1 MNPYRLKN
9 VFEYLTS
16 NNQLLKKK
24 LKLGTSEIP
33 IPPKRSDVT
42 TIEAINRFNK
52 ANPRVDTTNLK
63 PLSVKHS
70 NVRQSNVNEPN
81 EGVIQGAFDTATRE
95 AQSEGY
101 PAPNYEKFKARYL
114 KKNMKADGGMLVQP
128 SDDGSRPGYKEDK
141 KNIYPREKGTDKYK
155 LSEAYKKSITPKGY
169 VDVQDLIELIDNPK
183 LTQNVFTQAR
193 KFEKNPKKYPG
204 RKNYVYNKIISL
216 LGEKKVSRGGDSPY
230 AQKIF
235 YKKPTKKQIDT
246 LTNFIDSKI
255 LETGTVKN
263 LEILDKE
270 FGKLFQGKKPKGFF
284 TNTLTLDKARNV
296 FLKKYG
302 IKATDSQL
310 ARAMMR
316 LGQVYDGQLFQN
328 DINIS
333 KNKTAANFIDKS
345 FNEIDMFSGWRSASY
360 DAALDDISKN
370 MPKKAGDVRNFKTT
384 LNDYIK
390 QNYPKVFKK
399 YDINEIFSVTTS
411 SVRGSYPYSYFV
423 DLTKSDVNQKLL
435 ANFQGQAS
443 KAEGQIQ
450 KAIANYRRTGNVK
463 FYEEALSVA
472 NKFNTVNRKKFLSDE
487 RVIKAG
493 GANAVKLEI
502 GSQQQIK
509 DKIGFANE
517 YYKQNNL
524 DKWKSQGID
533 IDAHTG
539 KSGYVKT
546 LGTKT
551 VPKGVSTF
559 TDLVQDGEVNEKQ
572 FKSLLAKIGCPGLA
586 NGGRAGFDVGTNCQ
600 MKGSQLINSGMKNAS
615 PAQVK
620 NFAAFLNRAGNIGR
634 GIMKFGIIPE
644 ALYATADSLIRV
656 GMGDTFTEAGLR
668 ATDYLLPG
676 DQTKAAEISKVS
688 RVFGDETGELVGRTI
703 DYKNQLAKIQSLE
716 DQKANFENLSG
727 GGEFD
732 YIGDLTGDV
741 NNVEK
746 QLIQARNDLDNKFK
760 ISEAEQLF
768 AESKQD
774 DAYDA
779 SKANSFFT
787 RLKAKYRDSSDNLS
801 DVETLA
807 APEKT
812 QMQLNLNMLPNF
824 TETMKDPEIKKDLD
838 YVNLPEKNI
847 REYFTTQGT
856 PEEIDSF
863 LQYQKDLKD
872 AYSLNNLSNTFG
884 KEQVYGT
891 QGTFGGEPVDMTN
904 YKPNPNRFEGFKL
917 GMASGGIASLT
928 DTIPPKSGPTPHG
941 LPSLMKRGIKI
952 KE

>member
-1 MNPYRLKN
+1 
-9 VFEYLTS
+9 
-16 NNQLLKKK
+16 
-24 LKLGTSEIP
+24 
-33 IPPKRSDVT
+33 
-42 TIEAINRFNK
+42 
-52 ANPRVDTTNLK
+52 
-63 PLSVKHS
+63 
-70 NVRQSNVNEPN
+70 
-81 EGVIQGAFDTATRE
+81 
-95 AQSEGY
+95 
-101 PAPNYEKFKARYL
+101 
-114 KKNMKADGGMLVQP
+114 MLVQP

-235 YKKPTKKQIDT
+235 YKKPTQQQIDT

-399 YDINEIFSVTTS
+399 YDVNEIFSVTTS

-472 NKFNTVNRKKFLSDE
+472 NKFNTVNREKFLSDE

-586 NGGRAGFDVGTNCQ
+586 KWR
-600 MKGSQLINSGMKNAS
+600 
-615 PAQVK
+615 
-620 NFAAFLNRAGNIGR
+620 
-634 GIMKFGIIPE
+634 
-644 ALYATADSLIRV
+644 
-656 GMGDTFTEAGLR
+656 
-668 ATDYLLPG
+668 
-676 DQTKAAEISKVS
+676 
-688 RVFGDETGELVGRTI
+688 
-703 DYKNQLAKIQSLE
+703 
-716 DQKANFENLSG
+716 
-727 GGEFD
+727 
-732 YIGDLTGDV
+732 
-741 NNVEK
+741 
-746 QLIQARNDLDNKFK
+746 
-760 ISEAEQLF
+760 
-768 AESKQD
+768 
-774 DAYDA
+774 
-779 SKANSFFT
+779 
-787 RLKAKYRDSSDNLS
+787 
-801 DVETLA
+801 
-807 APEKT
+807 
-812 QMQLNLNMLPNF
+812 
-824 TETMKDPEIKKDLD
+824 
-838 YVNLPEKNI
+838 
-847 REYFTTQGT
+847 
-856 PEEIDSF
+856 
-863 LQYQKDLKD
+863 
-872 AYSLNNLSNTFG
+872 
-884 KEQVYGT
+884 
-891 QGTFGGEPVDMTN
+891 
-904 YKPNPNRFEGFKL
+904 
-917 GMASGGIASLT
+917 
-928 DTIPPKSGPTPHG
+928 
-941 LPSLMKRGIKI
+941 
-952 KE
+952 

>member
-1 MNPYRLKN
+1 
-9 VFEYLTS
+9 
-16 NNQLLKKK
+16 
-24 LKLGTSEIP
+24 
-33 IPPKRSDVT
+33 
-42 TIEAINRFNK
+42 
-52 ANPRVDTTNLK
+52 
-63 PLSVKHS
+63 
-70 NVRQSNVNEPN
+70 
-81 EGVIQGAFDTATRE
+81 
-95 AQSEGY
+95 
-101 PAPNYEKFKARYL
+101 
-114 KKNMKADGGMLVQP
+114 
-128 SDDGSRPGYKEDK
+128 
-141 KNIYPREKGTDKYK
+141 
-155 LSEAYKKSITPKGY
+155 
-169 VDVQDLIELIDNPK
+169 
-183 LTQNVFTQAR
+183 
-193 KFEKNPKKYPG
+193 
-204 RKNYVYNKIISL
+204 
-216 LGEKKVSRGGDSPY
+216 
-230 AQKIF
+230 
-235 YKKPTKKQIDT
+235 
-246 LTNFIDSKI
+246 
-255 LETGTVKN
+255 
-263 LEILDKE
+263 
-270 FGKLFQGKKPKGFF
+270 
-284 TNTLTLDKARNV
+284 
-296 FLKKYG
+296 
-302 IKATDSQL
+302 
-310 ARAMMR
+310 
-316 LGQVYDGQLFQN
+316 
-328 DINIS
+328 
-333 KNKTAANFIDKS
+333 
-345 FNEIDMFSGWRSASY
+345 
-360 DAALDDISKN
+360 
-370 MPKKAGDVRNFKTT
+370 
-384 LNDYIK
+384 
-390 QNYPKVFKK
+390 
-399 YDINEIFSVTTS
+399 
-411 SVRGSYPYSYFV
+411 
-423 DLTKSDVNQKLL
+423 
-435 ANFQGQAS
+435 
-443 KAEGQIQ
+443 
-450 KAIANYRRTGNVK
+450 
-463 FYEEALSVA
+463 
-472 NKFNTVNRKKFLSDE
+472 
-487 RVIKAG
+487 
-493 GANAVKLEI
+493 
-502 GSQQQIK
+502 
-509 DKIGFANE
+509 
-517 YYKQNNL
+517 
-524 DKWKSQGID
+524 
-533 IDAHTG
+533 
-539 KSGYVKT
+539 
-546 LGTKT
+546 
-551 VPKGVSTF
+551 
-559 TDLVQDGEVNEKQ
+559 
-572 FKSLLAKIGCPGLA
+572 
-586 NGGRAGFDVGTNCQ
+586 
-600 MKGSQLINSGMKNAS
+600 
-615 PAQVK
+615 
-620 NFAAFLNRAGNIGR
+620 
-634 GIMKFGIIPE
+634 MKFGIIPE
-644 ALYATADSLIRV
+644 AMFAAADSLVRM
-656 GMGDTFTEAGLR
+656 GMGDTFKEAGLR

>member
-1 MNPYRLKN
+1 MNPYRLKD
-9 VFEYLTS
+9 VFNYLTS
-16 NNQLLKKK
+16 NNQLLKRK
-24 LKLGTSEIP
+24 LKLGTDEIP
-33 IPPKRSDVT
+33 IPPKRDDVK

-95 AQSEGY
+95 AQSEGF

-114 KKNMKADGGMLVQP
+114 KRNMKADGGMLVQS

-644 ALYATADSLIRV
+644 AMFAAADSLVRM
-656 GMGDTFTEAGLR
+656 GMGDTFKEAGLK

-688 RVFGDETGELVGRTI
+688 RIFGDETGELVGRTI

-779 SKANSFFT
+779 SKATSFLSN
-787 RLKAKYRDSSDNLS
+787 LKRKYRDSSDNLS

>member
-1 MNPYRLKN
+1 MDLFKRIQDLSAIYDDDGPSAVAPESRPM
-9 VFEYLTS
+9 F
-16 NNQLLKKK
+16 NN
-24 LKLGTSEIP
+24 
-33 IPPKRSDVT
+33 
-42 TIEAINRFNK
+42 
-52 ANPRVDTTNLK
+52 
-63 PLSVKHS
+63 
-70 NVRQSNVNEPN
+70 
-81 EGVIQGAFDTATRE
+81 
-95 AQSEGY
+95 
-101 PAPNYEKFKARYL
+101 
-114 KKNMKADGGMLVQP
+114 GGMLVKP
-128 SDDGSRPGYKEDK
+128 SDDGSRPGYAKVK
-141 KNIYPREKGTDKYK
+141 KNLYPREKGTDKYK
-155 LSEAYKKSITPKGY
+155 LSESYKKSITPKGY
-169 VDVQDLIELIDNPK
+169 IGVQELIDLIDNPK
-183 LTQNVFTQAR
+183 LTQDVFTQAR
-193 KFEKNPKKYPG
+193 KFEKNPAKYPG

-235 YKKPTKKQIDT
+235 YKKPNKKQIDV

-263 LEILDKE
+263 LQILDKE

-284 TNTLTLDKARNV
+284 SNILTLDKARDA
-296 FLKKYG
+296 LKKYG
-302 IKATDSQL
+302 VKATDSQL

-370 MPKKAGDVRNFKTT
+370 MPKKAGDLGSFKTT
-384 LNDYIK
+384 INKYIK
-390 QNYPKVFKK
+390 QNYPDVFKNF
-399 YDINEIFSVTTS
+399 DVNEIFSVTTS

-517 YYKQNNL
+517 YYKQKNL

-546 LGTKT
+546 FGTKT
-551 VPKGVSTF
+551 IPKGVSTF

-586 NGGRAGFDVGTNCQ
+586 NGGRAGFDAGTNCQ
-600 MKGSQLINSGMKNAS
+600 IKGSQLINSGMKNAS
-615 PAQVK
+615 PAQIK
-620 NFAAFLNRAGNIGR
+620 NFTTFLNRAGSLGR
-634 GIMKFGIIPE
+634 NVMKFGVIPE
-644 ALYATADSLIRV
+644 AMYVAADSLVRM
-656 GMGDTFTEAGLR
+656 GMGDTFKEAGLR

-676 DQTKAAEISKVS
+676 DQTKAAEVSKVS
-688 RVFGDETGELVGRTI
+688 RVFDDETGQLVGRTI
-703 DYKNQLAKIQSLE
+703 DYKNQLSKIDSLKQ
-716 DQKANFENLSG
+716 QKQNLENLSG
-727 GGEFD
+727 GGQFD
-732 YIGDLTGDV
+732 YIPDLSSDV
-741 NNVEK
+741 KNMDTQILKAES
-746 QLIQARNDLDNKFK
+746 DLQNKFMVP
-760 ISEAEQLF
+760 EAEKLY
-768 AESKQD
+768 AERAQEE
-774 DAYDA
+774 AYDISKSKSPFTKIKKFA
-779 SKANSFFT
+779 SGLEQQKDDPF
-787 RLKAKYRDSSDNLS
+787 LS
-801 DVETLA
+801 DVMV
-807 APEKT
+807 PEKT

-824 TETMKDPEIKKDLD
+824 RDAMQSEDVKKQKIIMNLPDEFLNSSVGPDAVQYKKDLQD
-838 YVNLPEKNI
+838 AFKLEN
-847 REYFTTQGT
+847 
-856 PEEIDSF
+856 
-863 LQYQKDLKD
+863 LKD
-872 AYSLNNLSNTFG
+872 QFG
-884 KEQVYGT
+884 AEQIYGT
-891 QGTFGGEPVDMTN
+891 QGNFAGQPLAG
-904 YKPNPNRFEGFKL
+904 
-917 GMASGGIASLT
+917 GGIAKEAG
-928 DTIPPKSGPTPHG
+928 DRSGAMTTSMNPDSQG
-941 LPSLMKRGIKI
+941 LSYLFNRVKKV
-952 KE
+952 

>member
-1 MNPYRLKN
+1 M
-9 VFEYLTS
+9 F
-16 NNQLLKKK
+16 NN
-24 LKLGTSEIP
+24 
-33 IPPKRSDVT
+33 
-42 TIEAINRFNK
+42 
-52 ANPRVDTTNLK
+52 
-63 PLSVKHS
+63 
-70 NVRQSNVNEPN
+70 
-81 EGVIQGAFDTATRE
+81 
-95 AQSEGY
+95 
-101 PAPNYEKFKARYL
+101 
-114 KKNMKADGGMLVQP
+114 GGMLVQP
-128 SDDGSRPGYKEDK
+128 SVDGSRPGYKEDK
-141 KNIYPREKGTDKYK
+141 KNLYPREKGTDKYK

-169 VDVQDLIELIDNPK
+169 IDVQELIELIDNPK
-183 LTQNVFTQAR
+183 LTQDVFTQAR

-204 RKNYVYNKIISL
+204 KKNYVYNKIKSL

-235 YKKPTKKQIDT
+235 YKKPSKQEINT

-270 FGKLFQGKKPKGFF
+270 FGKLFQGKKPKG
-284 TNTLTLDKARNV
+284 LTLDKARDA
-296 FLKKYG
+296 LKKYG
-302 IKATDSQL
+302 VKATDSQL

-370 MPKKAGDVRNFKTT
+370 MPKKAGDIGSFKTT
-384 LNDYIK
+384 INKYIK
-390 QNYPKVFKK
+390 QNYPDVFKNF
-399 YDINEIFSVTTS
+399 DVNEIFSVTTS

-509 DKIGFANE
+509 DKVGFANE

-539 KSGYVKT
+539 
-546 LGTKT
+546 KT

-586 NGGRAGFDVGTNCQ
+586 NGGRAGFDAGTNCQ
-600 MKGSQLINSGMKNAS
+600 IKGSQLINSGMKNAS
-615 PAQVK
+615 PAQIK
-620 NFAAFLNRAGNIGR
+620 NFTTFLNRAGSLGR
-634 GIMKFGIIPE
+634 NVMKFGVIPE
-644 ALYATADSLIRV
+644 AMFVAADSLVRM
-656 GMGDTFTEAGLR
+656 GMGDTFKEAGLR

-676 DQTKAAEISKVS
+676 DQTAC
-688 RVFGDETGELVGRTI
+688 R
-703 DYKNQLAKIQSLE
+703 KN
-716 DQKANFENLSG
+716 
-727 GGEFD
+727 
-732 YIGDLTGDV
+732 Y
-741 NNVEK
+741 
-746 QLIQARNDLDNKFK
+746 
-760 ISEAEQLF
+760 
-768 AESKQD
+768 
-774 DAYDA
+774 
-779 SKANSFFT
+779 
-787 RLKAKYRDSSDNLS
+787 
-801 DVETLA
+801 
-807 APEKT
+807 
-812 QMQLNLNMLPNF
+812 
-824 TETMKDPEIKKDLD
+824 
-838 YVNLPEKNI
+838 
-847 REYFTTQGT
+847 
-856 PEEIDSF
+856 
-863 LQYQKDLKD
+863 
-872 AYSLNNLSNTFG
+872 
-884 KEQVYGT
+884 
-891 QGTFGGEPVDMTN
+891 
-904 YKPNPNRFEGFKL
+904 
-917 GMASGGIASLT
+917 
-928 DTIPPKSGPTPHG
+928 
-941 LPSLMKRGIKI
+941 
-952 KE
+952 

>member
-1 MNPYRLKN
+1 MDL
-9 VFEYLTS
+9 F
-16 NNQLLKKK
+16 
-24 LKLGTSEIP
+24 
-33 IPPKRSDVT
+33 KRIQDLS
-42 TIEAINRFNK
+42 AIYDDDGPSSTVLESRPMFN
-52 ANPRVDTTNLK
+52 
-63 PLSVKHS
+63 
-70 NVRQSNVNEPN
+70 
-81 EGVIQGAFDTATRE
+81 
-95 AQSEGY
+95 
-101 PAPNYEKFKARYL
+101 
-114 KKNMKADGGMLVQP
+114 DGGMLVKP
-128 SDDGSRPGYKEDK
+128 NANGSRPGYKEDK
-141 KNIYPREKGTDKYK
+141 KNLYPREKGTDKYK
-155 LSEAYKKSITPKGY
+155 LSESYKKSITPKGY
-169 VDVQDLIELIDNPK
+169 IGVQELIDLIDNPK
-183 LTQNVFTQAR
+183 LTQDVFTQAR
-193 KFEKNPKKYPG
+193 KFEKNPSKYPG
-204 RKNYVYNKIISL
+204 RKNYVYNKIKSL

-235 YKKPTKKQIDT
+235 YKKPTKREIAT

-284 TNTLTLDKARNV
+284 SNILTLDKARDA
-296 FLKKYG
+296 LKKYG

-370 MPKKAGDVRNFKTT
+370 MPKKAGDIGSFKTT
-384 LNDYIK
+384 INKYIK
-390 QNYPKVFKK
+390 QNYPDVFKNF
-399 YDINEIFSVTTS
+399 DVNEIFSVTTS

-546 LGTKT
+546 FGTKT
-551 VPKGVSTF
+551 IPKGVSTF

-586 NGGRAGFDVGTNCQ
+586 NGGRAGFDAGTNCQ
-600 MKGSQLINSGMKNAS
+600 IKGSQLINSGMKNAS
-615 PAQVK
+615 PAQIK
-620 NFAAFLNRAGNIGR
+620 NFTTFLNRAGSLGR
-634 GIMKFGIIPE
+634 NVMKFGVIPE
-644 ALYATADSLIRV
+644 AMFVAADSLVRM
-656 GMGDTFTEAGLR
+656 GMGDTFKEAGLR

-676 DQTKAAEISKVS
+676 DQTKAAEVSKVS
-688 RVFGDETGELVGRTI
+688 RVFGDETGQLVGRTI
-703 DYKNQLAKIQSLE
+703 DYKNQLSKIDSLKQ
-716 DQKANFENLSG
+716 QKQNLQNLSG
-727 GGEFD
+727 GGQFD
-732 YIGDLTGDV
+732 YIPDLSSDV
-741 NNVEK
+741 KNMDTQILKAES
-746 QLIQARNDLDNKFK
+746 DLQNKFLVP
-760 ISEAEQLF
+760 EAEKLY
-768 AESKQD
+768 AEKAQEE
-774 DAYDA
+774 AYDISKSKSPFTKIKKFA
-779 SKANSFFT
+779 SGLEQQKDDPF
-787 RLKAKYRDSSDNLS
+787 LS
-801 DVETLA
+801 DVMV
-807 APEKT
+807 PEKT

-824 TETMKDPEIKKDLD
+824 RDAMQSEDVKKQKIIMNLPDEFLNSSVGPDAVQYKKDLQD
-838 YVNLPEKNI
+838 AFKLEN
-847 REYFTTQGT
+847 
-856 PEEIDSF
+856 
-863 LQYQKDLKD
+863 LKD
-872 AYSLNNLSNTFG
+872 QFG
-884 KEQVYGT
+884 AEQIYGT
-891 QGTFGGEPVDMTN
+891 QGTFAGQPLAG
-904 YKPNPNRFEGFKL
+904 
-917 GMASGGIASLT
+917 GGIAKMAG
-928 DTIPPKSGPTPHG
+928 DRSGAMTRSMNPDSQG
-941 LPSLMKRGIKI
+941 LSYLFNRVKKVQ
-952 KE
+952 E

>member
-1 MNPYRLKN
+1 MDLFKRIQDLSAIYDDDGPSAVAPESRPM
-9 VFEYLTS
+9 F
-16 NNQLLKKK
+16 NN
-24 LKLGTSEIP
+24 
-33 IPPKRSDVT
+33 
-42 TIEAINRFNK
+42 
-52 ANPRVDTTNLK
+52 
-63 PLSVKHS
+63 
-70 NVRQSNVNEPN
+70 
-81 EGVIQGAFDTATRE
+81 
-95 AQSEGY
+95 
-101 PAPNYEKFKARYL
+101 
-114 KKNMKADGGMLVQP
+114 GGMLVQP
-128 SDDGSRPGYKEDK
+128 NNDGSRPGYAKVK
-141 KNIYPREKGTDKYK
+141 KNLYPREKGTDKYK
-155 LSEAYKKSITPKGY
+155 LSESYKKSITPKGY
-169 VDVQDLIELIDNPK
+169 IGVQELIDLIDNPK
-183 LTQNVFTQAR
+183 LTQDVFTQAR
-193 KFEKNPKKYPG
+193 KFEKNPAKYPG

-235 YKKPTKKQIDT
+235 YKKPNNKQIDV

-263 LEILDKE
+263 LQILDKE

-284 TNTLTLDKARNV
+284 SNILTLDKARDA
-296 FLKKYG
+296 LKKYG
-302 IKATDSQL
+302 VKATDSQL

-370 MPKKAGDVRNFKTT
+370 MPKKAGDIGSFKTT
-384 LNDYIK
+384 INKYIK
-390 QNYPKVFKK
+390 QNYPDVFKNF
-399 YDINEIFSVTTS
+399 DVNEIFSVTTS

-517 YYKQNNL
+517 YYKQKNL

-546 LGTKT
+546 FGTKT
-551 VPKGVSTF
+551 IPKGVSTF

-586 NGGRAGFDVGTNCQ
+586 NGGRAGFDAGTNCQ
-600 MKGSQLINSGMKNAS
+600 IKGSQLINSGMKNAS
-615 PAQVK
+615 PAQIK
-620 NFAAFLNRAGNIGR
+620 NFTTFLNRAGSLGR
-634 GIMKFGIIPE
+634 NVMKFGVIPE
-644 ALYATADSLIRV
+644 AMFVAADSLVRM
-656 GMGDTFTEAGLR
+656 GMGDTFKEAGLK

-688 RVFGDETGELVGRTI
+688 RVFGDTTGELVGRTI
-703 DYKNQLAKIQSLE
+703 DYKNKLLEIQDLE
-716 DQKANFENLSG
+716 KSIANLENLSDT
-727 GGEFD
+727 GEFD
-732 YIGDLTGDV
+732 YIGDL
-741 NNVEK
+741 NNNTNNMKKELAQK
-746 QLIQARNDLDNKFK
+746 RNDLDNQFK
-760 ISEAEQLF
+760 ISEAEQIF
-768 AESKQD
+768 AERKQEE
-774 DAYDA
+774 AYDA
-779 SKANSFFT
+779 SSANSTFT
-787 RLKAKYRDSSDNLS
+787 KLKGRFRGSSDGLS
-801 DVETLA
+801 DVETVG

-812 QMQLNLNMLPNF
+812 QLQLNLNMLPSAQRNF
-824 TETMKDPEIKKDLD
+824 MMATDDQLTN
-838 YVNLPEKNI
+838 YVNRENLLTGEKLNPQV
-847 REYFTTQGT
+847 F
-856 PEEIDSF
+856 IDEK
-863 LQYQKDLKD
+863 QKLKD
-872 AYSLNNLSNTFG
+872 DFMTKGPA
-884 KEQVYGT
+884 VYGAENVYGA
-891 QGTFGGEPVDMTN
+891 QGIFSEPLLKTIAAKQNSIDDLEREAVGQRNKFNVFDRDTSGLGTGL
-904 YKPNPNRFEGFKL
+904 RGFSA
-917 GMASGGIASLT
+917 ASGGIASLT
-928 DTIPPKSGPTPHG
+928 KTIPPESGPTPHG
-941 LPSLMKRGIKI
+941 LRYPYNNVKKI

>member
-1 MNPYRLKN
+1 MNYIEKILN
-9 VFEYLTS
+9 DFEDDFGPSSTVLES
-16 NNQLLKKK
+16 R
-24 LKLGTSEIP
+24 P
-33 IPPKRSDVT
+33 M
-42 TIEAINRFNK
+42 FN
-52 ANPRVDTTNLK
+52 
-63 PLSVKHS
+63 
-70 NVRQSNVNEPN
+70 
-81 EGVIQGAFDTATRE
+81 
-95 AQSEGY
+95 
-101 PAPNYEKFKARYL
+101 
-114 KKNMKADGGMLVQP
+114 DGGMLVQP
-128 SDDGSRPGYKEDK
+128 SVDGSRPGYKEDK
-141 KNIYPREKGTDKYK
+141 KNLYPREKGTDKYK

-169 VDVQDLIELIDNPK
+169 IDVQELIELIDNPK
-183 LTQNVFTQAR
+183 LTQDVFTQAR

-204 RKNYVYNKIISL
+204 RKNYVYNKIKSL

-235 YKKPTKKQIDT
+235 YKKPSKQEINT

-284 TNTLTLDKARNV
+284 SNILTLDKARDA
-296 FLKKYG
+296 LKKYG
-302 IKATDSQL
+302 VKATDSQL

-370 MPKKAGDVRNFKTT
+370 MPKKAGDIGSFKTT
-384 LNDYIK
+384 INKYIK
-390 QNYPKVFKK
+390 QNYPDVFKNF
-399 YDINEIFSVTTS
+399 DVNEIFSVTTS

-502 GSQQQIK
+502 GRQQQIK

-546 LGTKT
+546 FGTKT
-551 VPKGVSTF
+551 IPKGVSTF

-586 NGGRAGFDVGTNCQ
+586 NGGRAGFDAGTNCQ
-600 MKGSQLINSGMKNAS
+600 IKGSQLINSGMKNAS
-615 PAQVK
+615 PAQIK
-620 NFAAFLNRAGNIGR
+620 NFTTFLNRAGSLGR
-634 GIMKFGIIPE
+634 NVMKFGVIPE
-644 ALYATADSLIRV
+644 AMFVAADSLVRM
-656 GMGDTFTEAGLR
+656 GMGDTFKEAGLR

-676 DQTKAAEISKVS
+676 DQTKAAEVSKVS
-688 RVFGDETGELVGRTI
+688 RVLGDETGQLVGRTI
-703 DYKNQLAKIQSLE
+703 DYKNQLLKIDSLKQ
-716 DQKANFENLSG
+716 QKQNLQNLSG
-727 GGEFD
+727 GGQFD
-732 YIGDLTGDV
+732 YIPDLSSDV
-741 NNVEK
+741 KNMDTQILKAES
-746 QLIQARNDLDNKFK
+746 DLQNKFMVP
-760 ISEAEQLF
+760 EAEKLY
-768 AESKQD
+768 AERAQEE
-774 DAYDA
+774 AYDISKSKSPFTKIKKFA
-779 SKANSFFT
+779 SGLEQQKDDPF
-787 RLKAKYRDSSDNLS
+787 LS
-801 DVETLA
+801 DVM

-824 TETMKDPEIKKDLD
+824 RDAMQSENVKKQKIIMNLPDEFLNSSVGPDAVQYKKDLQD
-838 YVNLPEKNI
+838 AFKLEN
-847 REYFTTQGT
+847 
-856 PEEIDSF
+856 
-863 LQYQKDLKD
+863 LKD
-872 AYSLNNLSNTFG
+872 QFG
-884 KEQVYGT
+884 AEQIYGT
-891 QGTFGGEPVDMTN
+891 QGTFAGQPLAG
-904 YKPNPNRFEGFKL
+904 
-917 GMASGGIASLT
+917 GGIAKEAG
-928 DTIPPKSGPTPHG
+928 DRSGAMTTSMNPDSQG
-941 LPSLMKRGIKI
+941 LSYLFNRVKKV
-952 KE
+952 

>member
-1 MNPYRLKN
+1 MNYIEKILN
-9 VFEYLTS
+9 DFEDDFGPSSTVLES
-16 NNQLLKKK
+16 R
-24 LKLGTSEIP
+24 P
-33 IPPKRSDVT
+33 M
-42 TIEAINRFNK
+42 FN
-52 ANPRVDTTNLK
+52 
-63 PLSVKHS
+63 
-70 NVRQSNVNEPN
+70 
-81 EGVIQGAFDTATRE
+81 
-95 AQSEGY
+95 
-101 PAPNYEKFKARYL
+101 
-114 KKNMKADGGMLVQP
+114 DGGMLVQP
-128 SDDGSRPGYKEDK
+128 SVDGSRPGYKEDK
-141 KNIYPREKGTDKYK
+141 KNLYPREKGTDKYK

-169 VDVQDLIELIDNPK
+169 IDVQELIELIDNPK
-183 LTQNVFTQAR
+183 LTQDVFTQAR

-204 RKNYVYNKIISL
+204 RKNYVYNKIKSL

-235 YKKPTKKQIDT
+235 YKKPSKQEINT

-284 TNTLTLDKARNV
+284 SNILTLDKARDA
-296 FLKKYG
+296 LKKYG
-302 IKATDSQL
+302 VKATDSQL

-370 MPKKAGDVRNFKTT
+370 MPKKAGDIGSFKTT
-384 LNDYIK
+384 INKYIK
-390 QNYPKVFKK
+390 QNYPDVFKNF
-399 YDINEIFSVTTS
+399 DVNEIFSVTTS

-463 FYEEALSVA
+463 FYEEALSAA

-546 LGTKT
+546 FGTKT
-551 VPKGVSTF
+551 IPKGVSTF

-586 NGGRAGFDVGTNCQ
+586 NGGRAGFDAGTNCQ
-600 MKGSQLINSGMKNAS
+600 IKGSQLINSGMKNAS
-615 PAQVK
+615 PAQIK
-620 NFAAFLNRAGNIGR
+620 NFTTFLNRAGSLGR
-634 GIMKFGIIPE
+634 NVMKFGVIPE
-644 ALYATADSLIRV
+644 AMFVAADSLVRM
-656 GMGDTFTEAGLR
+656 GMGDTFKEAGLR

-676 DQTKAAEISKVS
+676 DQTKAAEVSKVS
-688 RVFGDETGELVGRTI
+688 RVLGDETGQLVGRTI
-703 DYKNQLAKIQSLE
+703 DYKNQLSKIDSLKQ
-716 DQKANFENLSG
+716 QKQNLQNLSG
-727 GGEFD
+727 GGQFD
-732 YIGDLTGDV
+732 YIPDLSSDV
-741 NNVEK
+741 KNMDTQILKAES
-746 QLIQARNDLDNKFK
+746 DLQNKFMVP
-760 ISEAEQLF
+760 EAEKLY
-768 AESKQD
+768 AERAQEE
-774 DAYDA
+774 AYDISKSKSPFTKIKKFA
-779 SKANSFFT
+779 SGLEQQKDDPF
-787 RLKAKYRDSSDNLS
+787 LS
-801 DVETLA
+801 DVM

-824 TETMKDPEIKKDLD
+824 RDAMQSENVKKQKIIMNLPDEFLNSSVGPDAVQYKKDLQD
-838 YVNLPEKNI
+838 AFKLEN
-847 REYFTTQGT
+847 
-856 PEEIDSF
+856 
-863 LQYQKDLKD
+863 LKD
-872 AYSLNNLSNTFG
+872 QFG
-884 KEQVYGT
+884 TEQIYGT
-891 QGTFGGEPVDMTN
+891 QGTFAGQPLAG
-904 YKPNPNRFEGFKL
+904 
-917 GMASGGIASLT
+917 GGIAKEAG
-928 DTIPPKSGPTPHG
+928 DRSGAMTTSMNPDSQG
-941 LPSLMKRGIKI
+941 LSYLFNRVKKV
-952 KE
+952 